1 MIDLSYKKPE
11 EIKEEEINPF
21 FAGLGMVIFSVLLA
35 VVFLSAIAG
44 EPIF

>member
-11 EIKEEEINPF
+11 IKEEEPNILIQ
-21 FAGLGMVIFSVLLA
+21 GIIFVLFSAFLA
-35 VVFLSAIAG
+35 VIVLSGIVG